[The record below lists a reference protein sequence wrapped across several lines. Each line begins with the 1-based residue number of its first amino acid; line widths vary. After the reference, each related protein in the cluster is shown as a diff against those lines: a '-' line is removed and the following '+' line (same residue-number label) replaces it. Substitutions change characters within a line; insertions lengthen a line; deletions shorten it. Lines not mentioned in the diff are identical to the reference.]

1 MREQAKQF
9 CKDYKLKFEKITASG
24 NLLCSELI
32 PLKAGMKKNLI
43 TGRYIPGKYK
53 IHTIGKRRRFYL
65 YDYRNVQLL
74 NSSYQKERVIP
85 G

>member
-1 MREQAKQF
+1 MKEKAKQF
-9 CKDYKLKFEKITASG
+9 CKDYKLKFEELLPGDK
-24 NLLCSELI
+24 LLCSELI
-32 PLKAGMKKNLI
+32 PVTAGMKKNLI
-43 TGRYIPGKYK
+43 TCRYIPGKYK